1 MFKSSKQSY
10 QGTDTL
16 IGQGTEIEGKITCST
31 NLRVEGKVK
40 GDIECNHDITIGE
53 TSVCHSN
60 IVAKDIVIAGKVH
73 GDLTIKEKLTIMAS
87 GQLHGNFTGQ
97 SLIILE
103 GGVFNGS
110 SKMVQPEPSPSKKDH
125 GNKEKSPK

>member
-16 IGQGTEIEGKITCST
+16 IGQGTEIEGKVTCST
-31 NLRVEGKVK
+31 NLRVEGMVK
-40 GDIECNHDITIGE
+40 GDIESTKDITIGE

-60 IVAKDIVIAGKVH
+60 IVAKDIVIAGKVY
-73 GDLTIKEKLTIMAS
+73 GDLTIKEKLTIMGS
-87 GQLHGNFTGQ
+87 GKLYGNFTGQ
-97 SLIILE
+97 SLIIHE

-110 SKMVQPEPSPSKKDH
+110 SKMVQPEASPSKKDN

>member
-16 IGQGTEIEGKITCST
+16 IGKGTEIEGKIKCST
-31 NLRVEGKVK
+31 NLRIEGKVK
-40 GDIECNHDITIGE
+40 GDIDCSQDITIGE
-53 TSVCHSN
+53 TSVCNSN
-60 IVAKDIVIAGKVH
+60 IAAKDIVIAGKVH
-73 GDLTIKEKLTIMAS
+73 GDLTIKEKLTIMPT

-97 SLIILE
+97 SFIIHE
-103 GGVFNGS
+103 GGIFNGTS
-110 SKMVQPEPSPSKKDH
+110 NMIQAEKNN